1 MCKMKIKLLLFFLIL
16 FSIKGFGQLS
26 FDGTVNYIES
36 KMNECDGLRWTY
48 YTPSFYRYSKLQ
60 FGVRADDKSK
70 LVINLTKTY
79 TDDDVEEVQYI
90 FDPTH
95 IKDFSYYTNSTEQN
109 PTELINIQMNG
120 STVIIVTKKNGT
132 LTETNKTFFSVP
144 YLKLDPLNKERMRQ
158 AFLLLKKL
166 AVAKKGSDPFAN

>member
-1 MCKMKIKLLLFFLIL
+1 MKFKMLFSFLVL
-16 FSIKGFGQLS
+16 FSINGFSQLS
-26 FDGTVNYIES
+26 YDGTIDYIET

-48 YTPSFYRYSKLQ
+48 STPSYYRFSKLE
-60 FGVRADDKSK
+60 FGVRSDDKSK
-70 LVINLTKTY
+70 LIINLTRTY
-79 TDDDVEEVQYI
+79 ENGTVEDVQYI

-95 IKDFSYYTNSTEQN
+95 IKGFGYYTHSGEQN
-109 PTELINIQMNG
+109 PTELIDVQMNG
-120 STVIIVTKKNGT
+120 NTAIIINRKNGT
-132 LTETNKTFFSVP
+132 QTEKNDWHFYIP